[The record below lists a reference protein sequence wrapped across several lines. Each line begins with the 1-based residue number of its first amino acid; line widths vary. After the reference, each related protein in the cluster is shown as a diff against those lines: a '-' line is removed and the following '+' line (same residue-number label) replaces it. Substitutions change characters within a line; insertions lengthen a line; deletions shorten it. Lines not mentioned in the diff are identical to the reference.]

1 MNKYVNSLVYFFK
14 FLKYLHVL
22 TSGENNE
29 QNLIFSNL
37 VLVQSNLNSFS
48 G

>member
-1 MNKYVNSLVYFFK
+1 MNKYVNNLIYFFK
-14 FLKYLHVL
+14 FLKYLNVL

-37 VLVQSNLNSFS
+37 SACPKQFKFF
-48 G
+48 